1 MTGFVFHGSTMKP
14 STEES
19 DTPLV
24 KGGQG
29 RTAASLESDAGGTAV
44 VLTVAAIALLV
55 VLSCL

>member
-1 MTGFVFHGSTMKP
+1 MKP